1 MEVGINQLSFTFSDK
16 TFCFVSS
23 CLTEMWQWHQE
34 YEKLKEEMTEVM
46 KKLNQKSESSKQDKK
61 DPSLQV
67 EELLTF
73 LSKKYLQVG
82 L

>member
-1 MEVGINQLSFTFSDK
+1 
-16 TFCFVSS
+16 
-23 CLTEMWQWHQE
+23 
-34 YEKLKEEMTEVM
+34 MTEVM